1 MDIQAIAF
9 DLDDTLL
16 RDDAS
21 ISPYTLSVLHRAAEK
36 GIRIIPASG
45 RTSSSMR
52 SKVDLIGCVSCYVC
66 CNGAEVRTPGHEL
79 LMQKHLSADLA
90 REIAQW
96 AEANGIY
103 AHVYDETRFYYSKE
117 CGYAEQ
123 YQRSSS
129 LSGCRVP
136 DLPSY
141 ITAPTPKLLMVDTP
155 DRIAALMMEA
165 QDIWGQQAA
174 ITRSKPYFL
183 EFNPPQ
189 ATKGNALRWCARQLG
204 FSMANVMAFGDSLND
219 LSMLEAAGH
228 GVAMANAWAEVKA
241 RIPAVCPSNQE
252 DGVARYIEQYILK
265 EERP

>member
-21 ISPYTLSVLHRAAEK
+21 ISPYTLSVLRKAADR
-36 GIRIIPASG
+36 GIRVIPASG

-52 SKVDLIGCVSCYVC
+52 AKVDLMGCASCYVC
-66 CNGAEVRTPGHEL
+66 CNGAEVRTPDHQP
-79 LMQKHLSADLA
+79 LMQQHLSPGLA

-103 AHVYDETRFYYSKE
+103 AHVYDETRFYYSKR
-117 CGYAEQ
+117 CRYAEA
-123 YQRSSS
+123 YQHSSS
-129 LSGCRVP
+129 LSGCLVP
-136 DLPSY
+136 DLPTF
-141 ITAPTPKLLMVDTP
+141 ITAPTPKLLMVDEP
-155 DRIAALMMEA
+155 DRIAALMAEA
-165 QDIWGQQAA
+165 QGIWGQQAA

-189 ATKGNALRWCARQLG
+189 ATKGNALLWCAQHAG
-204 FSMANVMAFGDSLND
+204 FSMANTMAFGDSLND

-241 RIPAVCPSNQE
+241 RIPAACLSNQD
-252 DGVARYIEQYILK
+252 DGVAHYIEQHVLK
-265 EERP
+265 EEHP